1 MNFFKWKLNL
11 SIISMTVMIMIVI
24 ISFDGNKLN
33 SIVTNRLLTNVL
45 VVDNINTVNI
55 NNNESNEDSAK
66 VSSDAGSKVT
76 MMNNNVSDKWTFPVE
91 GNYAITTYFNSSH
104 KAIDIY
110 SYKGYNSNIIA
121 ANNGTVITASGNC
134 NNQGSSCNGRRG
146 NYVVVKHNVGNY
158 YTVYMH
164 LNRILVSVG
173 ENVSTGQVIATMGN
187 TGYVIPAKS
196 ESNPYAGTHLHFCLF
211 IGEPYNGGYPVNPF
225 NVY

>member
-11 SIISMTVMIMIVI
+11 SIISVTVMIMIVI
-24 ISFDGNKLN
+24 ISFDSNKLN
-33 SIVTNRLLTNVL
+33 AIVTNRLLTNVL
-45 VVDNINTVNI
+45 VVDNINTVNT
-55 NNNESNEDSAK
+55 NHSEDNTE
-66 VSSDAGSKVT
+66 SSDNNDGAKVT
-76 MMNNNVSDKWTFPVE
+76 MMNSTNDKWTFPVE

-110 SYKGYNSNIIA
+110 SYKGYNSNILA

-134 NNQGSSCNGRRG
+134 NDQGSSCNGRRG
-146 NYVVVKHNVGNY
+146 NYVVIKHNVGNY

-164 LNRILVSVG
+164 LNRIMVSVG